1 MMQTYV
7 TYDLNTGRLTGA
19 FIQEPPDDHLDC
31 MIEVEP
37 EVHAA
42 WTGYRANEARD
53 GVELIPA
60 PGQPS
65 EPPAEAEIVVA
76 YMAAVQQHMDAR
88 AVSFGYDN
96 LISVIT
102 YAEEPAVPRYQ
113 AEGQAFRAW
122 RSACWLAC
130 EQMLAAVKSGERSA
144 PTHAELIAELPELG
158 IEHSGPFAPAT

>member
-1 MMQTYV
+1 MSVDAIETPAEAPTETPSKDV
-7 TYDLNTGRLTGA
+7 IL
-19 FIQEPPDDHLDC
+19 ILDSG
-31 MIEVEP
+31 VERP
-37 EVHAA
+37 ATAEEIAEI
-42 WTGYRANEARD
+42 EAR
-53 GVELIPA
+53 A
-60 PGQPS
+60 AAAQPS
-65 EPPAEAEIVVA
+65 EAETVAA
-76 YMAAVQQHMDAR
+76 YMAAVQRHMDAL

-130 EQMLAAVKSGERSA
+130 EQMLAAVKAGERSA

-158 IEHSGPFAPAT
+158 IEYSGPFAPAT